1 MLNNTNNIKIS
12 GHHVEVTE
20 ALENNIKNMIS
31 KLQHKFD
38 HITSVHVLLKI
49 DSSVHPDLQQAE
61 AEVSLSGKKEPIFA
75 KASSI
80 DMYEALHK
88 LKDKLDRQIVK
99 HKEILKTHGD
109 HNQHHN
115 NHLFNDNDADNSAN
129 EN

>member
-1 MLNNTNNIKIS
+1 MGNNTNNIKIS

-20 ALENNIKNMIS
+20 ALENHIKNMIS
-31 KLQHKFD
+31 KLQHKFV
-38 HITSVHVLLKI
+38 HITHVHVILKI
-49 DSSVHPDLQQAE
+49 DSSIHPHLQQAE

-80 DMYEALHK
+80 DMYEALHQ

-99 HKEILKTHGD
+99 HKEILKPHGD
-109 HNQHHN
+109 HTHHHN
-115 NHLFNDNDADNSAN
+115 DHLHNDSDTDNCGN